1 MAGVLAS
8 RKGLKFM
15 VKESGELPKKVYTDA
30 NRLKQIL
37 LNLLSNAIKFTN
49 QGFVKLQIQKSY
61 ADQLHLAIIDS
72 GTGISRENI
81 GRLFT

>member
-1 MAGVLAS
+1 MAGILAN
-8 RKGLKFM
+8 RKGLTFL
-15 VKESGELPKKVYTDA
+15 VKESGELPEKVYTDA

-61 ADQLHLAIIDS
+61 A
-72 GTGISRENI
+72 N
-81 GRLFT
+81 